1 MRVTFLHP
9 DLGIGGAE
17 RLIVDAAVA
26 LEKKGHTV
34 KLVTAQYDRGHCFRE
49 TLDMDVDVIKL
60 FPRDIF
66 GRFYAL
72 CAYIRM
78 ILAAFVLCY
87 RNDFDV
93 IVCDQVSACLP
104 VFRWFSRAR
113 RVFYCHY
120 PDMLLTKRETLL
132 KSLYRKVIDS
142 FEEWT
147 TGQADRICVNSQYTA
162 GIFPKA
168 EHVFLSLNRYERKKN
183 VALAIRA
190 YAKLQYEL
198 SPAMF
203 EQTALIIA
211 GGYDQQ
217 NVENPAHYVEL
228 VELAAELKIPTGKVV
243 FLKSPN
249 DAEKLYLL
257 KQCAAVV
264 YTPENEHFGIVPVEA
279 MFFGKPVIA
288 CNSGGPKE
296 SIDDTKTGFLL
307 EQSPADFAS
316 AMKTV
321 ALDRRIR
328 EIAAKE
334 GPERVKKHFSF
345 AAFATRFD
353 RFIRGE
359 KL

>member
-1 MRVTFLHP
+1 MVP
-9 DLGIGGAE
+9 
-17 RLIVDAAVA
+17 
-26 LEKKGHTV
+26 
-34 KLVTAQYDRGHCFRE
+34 
-49 TLDMDVDVIKL
+49 IK
-60 FPRDIF
+60 
-66 GRFYAL
+66 
-72 CAYIRM
+72 
-78 ILAAFVLCY
+78 
-87 RNDFDV
+87 
-93 IVCDQVSACLP
+93 
-104 VFRWFSRAR
+104 
-113 RVFYCHY
+113 
-120 PDMLLTKRETLL
+120 
-132 KSLYRKVIDS
+132 KVIDS

-162 GIFPKA
+162 GIVRQTFPSLKDRHLDVIYPSLNTDLLSKLEPSPVDQFPEA

-217 NVENPAHYVEL
+217 NVENQAHYVEL

-321 ALDRRIR
+321 AIDRRIR